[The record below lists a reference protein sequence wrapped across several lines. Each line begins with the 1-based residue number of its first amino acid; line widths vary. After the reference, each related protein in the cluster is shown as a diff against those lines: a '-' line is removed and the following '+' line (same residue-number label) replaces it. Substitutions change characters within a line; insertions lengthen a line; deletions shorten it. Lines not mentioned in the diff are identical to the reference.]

1 MRKIADIFS
10 TLVIFGAIAVLITWM
25 SLDLETRFSGK
36 VYVADG
42 DTVIFGKEK
51 IRLEGIDAPEF
62 DQVCRANGADYKCGA
77 KSRNHLKSL
86 VKTGAFYCKAWQ
98 RDKYER
104 LLGQC
109 FVEETDINARMV
121 RDGWAVSFGDYYGE
135 EAQAK
140 SKRTGLW
147 AGEFERPREWR
158 RIRRGSV
165 EQTGNSGENAWW
177 KIW

>member
-1 MRKIADIFS
+1 LRKIADIFS

-25 SLDLETRFSGK
+25 SLDLETEFTGP

-62 DQVCRANGADYKCGA
+62 DQLCSINGAEYKCGT
-77 KSRNHLKSL
+77 KSRAYLKAL
-86 VKTGAFYCKAWQ
+86 VKTGNFRCKAWQ

-109 FVEETDINARMV
+109 YVGDKDINAQMV
-121 RDGWAVSFGDYYGE
+121 RSGWAVSFGDYYGE
-135 EAQAK
+135 EALAQKEKA
-140 SKRTGLW
+140 GLW
-147 AGEFERPREWR
+147 AGKFDRPRKWR
-158 RIRRGSV
+158 RIRGSAV
-165 EQTGNSGENAWW
+165 ELNSNPGEGAWW